1 MIRVNHVSSRNENTF
16 SRILLNNR
24 QLDLAIFNLYV
35 KMGILYD
42 YTLIMK
48 HVFCDVSSVVFFYYS
63 LNPVAQRVAKTPL
76 ICKRVEPQV

>member
-24 QLDLAIFNLYV
+24 QLDVAIFNLYV

-48 HVFCDVSSVVFFYYS
+48 HVF
-63 LNPVAQRVAKTPL
+63 L
-76 ICKRVEPQV
+76 